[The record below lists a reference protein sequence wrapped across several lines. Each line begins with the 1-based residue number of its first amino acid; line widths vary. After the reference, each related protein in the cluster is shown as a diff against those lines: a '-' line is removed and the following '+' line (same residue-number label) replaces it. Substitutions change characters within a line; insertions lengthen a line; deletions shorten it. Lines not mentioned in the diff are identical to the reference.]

1 MIKKQK
7 IKLSEAWKKV
17 DFTKPSTWMLIF
29 SNVVVIFFAIVD
41 NLSAVEVLWIYWIQ
55 SVIVGVFN
63 FVKII
68 SLKEF
73 STVGLRRGA
82 GGELP
87 PTKAA
92 KISTAIFFLIHYGF
106 FHFVYAMFLGGF
118 SGITRTS
125 SSGSQANYLLFTSL
139 IFFISYLIEYIQSA
153 RTQTEEIPNLGAVM
167 FAPYFRIIPM
177 HMTII
182 FGGFISMLGAI
193 FEVKIDLAII
203 VLFVGIKTYIELVTN
218 AVDFFSYSTQIAKE
232 KVEN

>member
-1 MIKKQK
+1 MRKRPHL
-7 IKLSEAWKKV
+7 KLSDLWAKV
-17 DFTKPSTWMLIF
+17 DFSKPSTWMLIF
-29 SNVVVIFFAIVD
+29 SNVIVIFFAIVD

-55 SVIVGVFN
+55 SVIIGIFN
-63 FVKII
+63 FIKII

-73 STVGLRRGA
+73 STAGFRRGA

-118 SGITRTS
+118 SGITRTNTS
-125 SSGSQANYLLFTSL
+125 TSQSDYLIFTSL
-139 IFFISYLIEYIQSA
+139 IFFISYLIEYIQSY
-153 RTQTEEIPNLGAVM
+153 RNKPEEIPNLGAVM

-182 FGGFISMLGAI
+182 FGGFLSMIGAIISMN
-193 FEVKIDLAII
+193 IDLAII
-203 VLFVGIKTYIELVTN
+203 VLFVGIKTYVELITS
-218 AVDFFSYSTQIAKE
+218 AVDFYTFSTQMAAE
-232 KVEN
+232 KIDS

>member
-1 MIKKQK
+1 MIKKRK

-17 DFTKPSTWMLIF
+17 DFSKPSTWMIVF
-29 SNVVVIFFAIVD
+29 SNVIVILFAIFD
-41 NLSAVEVLWIYWIQ
+41 ELSAVEVLWIYWIQ
-55 SVIVGVFN
+55 SVIIGVFN
-63 FVKII
+63 FIRII
-68 SLKEF
+68 TLKEF
-73 STVGLRRGA
+73 TTIGLRRSA

-87 PTKAA
+87 ATNAA

-139 IFFISYLIEYIQSA
+139 IFFISYLVEYIQSA

-182 FGGFISMLGAI
+182 FGGFLSMIGAIISMN
-193 FEVKIDLAII
+193 IDLAII
-203 VLFVGIKTYIELVTN
+203 VLFVGIKTYVELITS
-218 AVDFFSYSTQIAKE
+218 AVDFYSFSTQMAAE
-232 KVEN
+232 KVDS